1 MKFILAEKREMTQK
15 FADNGAVVPVTR
27 LIAGPCL
34 VTQVKTAKTDGYTAL
49 QLGFGSKK
57 KLSKPMAGHLKKL
70 GNFRYTKEFRIAED
84 KNDFKAGDKISV
96 KIFAVGDT
104 VQVTGVSKGR
114 GFQGVV
120 KRHGFHGS
128 PATHGHKDQN
138 RMPGSIAAGGPQHVF
153 KGTRMAGRM
162 GGDQVTV
169 KNLKV
174 VEVNPA
180 ANEIFIRGAVPGP
193 ISNLILISGE
203 GDLITAVEEIKP
215 VTEAVEAETKEIP
228 EPAAEAETAEKI
240 EDKAEAKEEE
250 KK

>member
-1 MKFILAEKREMTQK
+1 MTQK

-34 VTQVKTAKTDGYTAL
+34 ITQVKTAKTDGYTAL
-49 QLGFGSKK
+49 QLGFGSKRK
-57 KLSKPMAGHLKKL
+57 ISKPLAGHLKKL
-70 GNFRYTKEFRIAED
+70 GNFRYTKEFRIAEGE
-84 KNDFKAGDKISV
+84 NNFKAGDKITA
-96 KIFAVGDT
+96 KIFAAGDT

-174 VEVNPA
+174 VEINSDT
-180 ANEIFIRGAVPGP
+180 NEIFIRGAVPGATG
-193 ISNLILISGE
+193 NLILLAGA
-203 GDLITAVEEIKP
+203 GDLVIETETAPVVEQPEKVAEEVKTEEKPAGNKEVKVEE
-215 VTEAVEAETKEIP
+215 KE
-228 EPAAEAETAEKI
+228 
-240 EDKAEAKEEE
+240 EDKKVE
-250 KK
+250 K